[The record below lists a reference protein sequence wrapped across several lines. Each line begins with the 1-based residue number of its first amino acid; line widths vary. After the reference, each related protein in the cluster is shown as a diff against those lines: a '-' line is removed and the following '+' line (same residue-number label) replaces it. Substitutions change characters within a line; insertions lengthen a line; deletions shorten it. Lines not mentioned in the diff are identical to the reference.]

1 VKIWK
6 LLSVIA
12 VDLLLLFLM
21 PLALVRIGW
30 VGPLLPRAWFV
41 LGAAAVGLM
50 LQTVMDDFI
59 SGESSYHRH
68 GYDFCTITLGASLSS
83 LAAQLITDQDLFPG
97 LARTK
102 FMTMVQSLR
111 QTNRSGV
118 PEKTDFVIVLA
129 SIFAMSCATSILT
142 AYISKAV
149 EDPATKFKNGL
160 SIISFGIGLALFGWY
175 ILMLITGA

>member
-1 VKIWK
+1 MKIWK

-21 PLALVRIGW
+21 PLGLQRMDW

-41 LGAAAVGLM
+41 LGAAAVGLV
-50 LQTVMDDFI
+50 LQTVMDDLI

-83 LAAQLITDQDLFPG
+83 LAAQLITTQTLFPG
-97 LARTK
+97 LDRTSL
-102 FMTMVQSLR
+102 MTLVQSIR
-111 QTNRSGV
+111 QTTESRS
-118 PEKTDFVIVLA
+118 PDQTDYVLVLA
-129 SIFAMSCATSILT
+129 SIFAMSCVTSVLT

-149 EDPATKFKNGL
+149 DDKATKFKSGL

-175 ILMLITGA
+175 ILMLVTGA